1 MGGGEGV
8 QESGV
13 RLLWPRTGRD
23 WFVLALAALLV
34 LGIVG
39 NLVSSGQEEILVG
52 QVHLKVPKGFE
63 VRDIPGGKAL
73 LAPQE
78 GPGDAFREN
87 LTVILEPLPGPM
99 DGARYAWVV
108 AQRSAQAIQGFQP
121 EQVRPIRVLGGE
133 GVQFSAKG
141 LLGGRSLEW
150 VVMAFVLGQEGY
162 QITLTGEPGKL
173 TAYQAAFQ
181 EALAPLALA
190 YGPTPQAP
198 SLGFEERSSRTPSPS
213 VWETPY
219 PAYPLESPPPVEPA
233 FGGEGGEAFPNTSPG
248 YDTSHDDFNT
258 WMSEEWSRVLGGNP
272 PEPSYQDESGNLYWE
287 GPSGLLHEWSPDYP
301 DW

>member
-39 NLVSSGQEEILVG
+39 NLVSSGQEEIVVG

-133 GVQFSAKG
+133 GV
-141 LLGGRSLEW
+141 
-150 VVMAFVLGQEGY
+150 
-162 QITLTGEPGKL
+162 
-173 TAYQAAFQ
+173 
-181 EALAPLALA
+181 
-190 YGPTPQAP
+190 
-198 SLGFEERSSRTPSPS
+198 
-213 VWETPY
+213 
-219 PAYPLESPPPVEPA
+219 
-233 FGGEGGEAFPNTSPG
+233 
-248 YDTSHDDFNT
+248 
-258 WMSEEWSRVLGGNP
+258 
-272 PEPSYQDESGNLYWE
+272 
-287 GPSGLLHEWSPDYP
+287 
-301 DW
+301 